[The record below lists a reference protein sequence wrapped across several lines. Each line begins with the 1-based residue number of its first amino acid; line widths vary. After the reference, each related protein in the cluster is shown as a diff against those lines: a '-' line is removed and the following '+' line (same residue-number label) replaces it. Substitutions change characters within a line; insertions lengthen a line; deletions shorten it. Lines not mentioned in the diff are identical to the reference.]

1 MTICPPATRSSF
13 AGDRSLRAISATTV
27 RSALP
32 SPRIA
37 PMPSCISPRSR
48 SLASSVA
55 DPGRYWDVN
64 VGGTLA
70 LLGAM
75 RDEGVDRLVFSS
87 TCAVYGEPETVPITE
102 GETLDPV
109 NPYGASKRAC
119 ERMMDDFDAAH
130 GLRSVRLRYFNAAGA
145 DPDAEIGEWHDPETH
160 LLPLVIETALGRRAA
175 IDVFGTDYD
184 TPDGT
189 AVRDY
194 VHVVDLAAA
203 HLAALR
209 HLLGGGATAAVNL
222 GTGQG
227 ASVEDVVAA
236 VEAVSGRPVARRLG
250 PRRAGDPPR
259 LVAAP
264 GAARDRLG
272 WRAERSDLRTIVA
285 DALRWHRA
293 RNAT

>member
-1 MTICPPATRSSF
+1 
-13 AGDRSLRAISATTV
+13 
-27 RSALP
+27 
-32 SPRIA
+32 
-37 PMPSCISPRSR
+37 
-48 SLASSVA
+48 
-55 DPGRYWDVN
+55 
-64 VGGTLA
+64 
-70 LLGAM
+70 
-75 RDEGVDRLVFSS
+75 
-87 TCAVYGEPETVPITE
+87 
-102 GETLDPV
+102 
-109 NPYGASKRAC
+109 
-119 ERMMDDFDAAH
+119 MDDFDAAH

-175 IDVFGTDYD
+175 IDVFGADYD

-209 HLLGGGATAAVNL
+209 HLLGGGATAAANL

-227 ASVEDVVAA
+227 ASVENVVAA
-236 VEAVSGRPVARRLG
+236 VEAVSGRPITRRLG

-264 GAARDRLG
+264 GAARDLLG
-272 WRAERSDLRTIVA
+272 WRADRSDLGTIVG